1 MDHSPLDW
9 ARTNPSFI
17 KVWSG
22 HTLGVEGREREDM
35 LVPNCHTTTIVQL
48 VGTRGEND
56 DLYIMS
62 VDKTDGNQE
71 KPPAAGFAE
80 NLAPECG

>member
-1 MDHSPLDW
+1 
-9 ARTNPSFI
+9 
-17 KVWSG
+17 
-22 HTLGVEGREREDM
+22 M